1 MSRYLPAILGVLVI
15 VALTIPQVMMSDRF
29 AGTNFTAD
37 QQAKLLKNVPD
48 RIGDWVGQDMEIT
61 QEVRRTAGAT
71 GAISRI
77 YRNTRTGDQVTLW
90 LIVGHA
96 RPVSAHTPNVCYAGS
111 GFVQRAPENSLHPF
125 VFPGQEEAPFWTNT
139 FVKEDTT
146 GRQLIRV
153 FWSWY
158 NPLEENQEG
167 VRWQAAKNSRWQ
179 FGNTRAL
186 FKMYFT
192 SVMRDQKET
201 AEESPCARFARDFLP
216 VVNEALAQIDNGSP
230 DAAAASA
237 AQSNDA
243 VPETTEATETPSTT
257 EAPATPN

>member
-15 VALTIPQVMMSDRF
+15 VGLTIPQFLMTDRM
-29 AGTNFTAD
+29 AD
-37 QQAKLLKNVPD
+37 SNAIADAQAKLLDYDPKKF
-48 RIGDWVGQDMEIT
+48 GDWTSDDTEIT

-71 GAISRI
+71 GAISRT
-77 YRNTRTGDQVTLW
+77 YRNSRTGDQVSLW

-125 VFPGQEEAPFWTNT
+125 AFPGQPEEPFWTNT

-146 GRQLIRV
+146 GRQLVRV

-158 NPLEENQEG
+158 NPLDEEAQQG
-167 VRWQAAKNSRWQ
+167 KVHWQAAKNARWQ

-186 FKMYFT
+186 YKMYFT
-192 SVMRDQKET
+192 SVMRDPKET
-201 AEESPCARFARDFLP
+201 TEESPCSRFARDFLP
-216 VVNEALAQIDNGSP
+216 IVDKALAQVDGKSVSEP
-230 DAAAASA
+230 VADPKKDAATENEQPAAEK
-237 AQSNDA
+237 
-243 VPETTEATETPSTT
+243 PEAT
-257 EAPATPN
+257 